1 MTDSI
6 KINRAPVITLWAS
19 VVAER
24 MGFDPD
30 EALTLG
36 KAVSGLNAQ
45 SKGQRLGIYDR
56 ANTDEGRRA
65 ARERQLDEQYMVG
78 LMGRAVP
85 VVNTK
90 YGVRAVNEGRPEDPQ
105 AVQRYLEKKFG
116 EALPEVRE
124 EMRALAKHFSP
135 EELKQRAYD
144 LYEEFRPEVPEG
156 TRGWG
161 AEGNLELEKIRK
173 LREK

>member
-1 MTDSI
+1 MVDKI
-6 KINRAPVITLWAS
+6 QINRAPVMTLWAA

-24 MGFDPD
+24 LGFDPE

-45 SKGQRLGIYDR
+45 SKGQRLGIYEQ
-56 ANTDEGRRA
+56 ANTDESRRA

-90 YGVRAVNEGRPEDPQ
+90 DGVRAVKDGRPEDP
-105 AVQRYLEKKFG
+105 ASVQRYLENKFG
-116 EALPEVRE
+116 EALPDVRAAMQE
-124 EMRALAKHFSP
+124 LAGSLSKETLKVRAYELYEQFRPVIPEGKKGWGQAGELDLGSIRALKA
-135 EELKQRAYD
+135 
-144 LYEEFRPEVPEG
+144 
-156 TRGWG
+156 
-161 AEGNLELEKIRK
+161 
-173 LREK
+173 